1 MRLVSNSGPI
11 LSFARA
17 NRLDALN
24 AVVVELF
31 IPEAVY
37 DDIVIAGQ
45 GKAGAREVA
54 DAGWIRRTHLID
66 TSSADRLSLRLH
78 AGERQAIALARELK
92 LPLLV
97 DEREARKVASAL
109 GLTFLGSLRILREA
123 KRLGVITEIKPLVH
137 ELTSAGMY
145 ISDVILHNFL
155 REVGE
160 S

>member
-17 NRLDALN
+17 NRLDVLN
-24 AVVVELF
+24 AVVEELF

-37 DDIVIAGQ
+37 N
-45 GKAGAREVA
+45 ARQIA
-54 DAGWIRRTHLID
+54 DAVWIRRTRVTD
-66 TSSADRLSLRLH
+66 TSSADRLSSRLH
-78 AGERQAIALARELK
+78 AGERQAIVLARELK

-97 DEREARKVASAL
+97 DEREARKVAGLL
-109 GLTFLGSLRILREA
+109 GVPFLGSLRVLQEA
-123 KRLGVITEIKPLVH
+123 KRLAVITEIKPVLH
-137 ELTSAGMY
+137 ELTNAGMY
-145 ISDVILHNFL
+145 ISDAVLRNFF

>member
-54 DAGWIRRTHLID
+54 DAGRIRRTHLID

>member
-1 MRLVSNSGPI
+1 
-11 LSFARA
+11 
-17 NRLDALN
+17 LDLLN
-24 AVVVELF
+24 AVVEELF

-45 GKAGAREVA
+45 GKPGAREVA
-54 DAGWIRRTHLID
+54 DAIWIRRSRLTD
-66 TSSADRLSLRLH
+66 ASSADRFSSRLH

-97 DEREARKVASAL
+97 DEREARKLAGVL
-109 GLTFLGSLRILREA
+109 GIPFLGSLRILGEA
-123 KRLGVITEIKPLVH
+123 KRRGVVADIKPLVH
-137 ELTSAGMY
+137 QLTSAGMY
-145 ISDVILHNFL
+145 ISDTVLRNFF

>member
-1 MRLVSNSGPI
+1 M
-11 LSFARA
+11 
-17 NRLDALN
+17 
-24 AVVVELF
+24 
-31 IPEAVY
+31 
-37 DDIVIAGQ
+37 
-45 GKAGAREVA
+45 
-54 DAGWIRRTHLID
+54 
-66 TSSADRLSLRLH
+66 
-78 AGERQAIALARELK
+78 K

>member
-17 NRLDALN
+17 NRLDVLN
-24 AVVVELF
+24 TVVEELF

-45 GKAGAREVA
+45 GQAGAREVA
-54 DAGWIRRTHLID
+54 DAVWIKRTPVTD
-66 TSSADRLSLRLH
+66 TSSTDRLSSRLH
-78 AGERQAIALARELK
+78 AGERQAIVLARELK
-92 LPLLV
+92 LALLV
-97 DEREARKVASAL
+97 DEREARKVAGDL
-109 GLTFLGSLRILREA
+109 GIPFLGSLRILQEA
-123 KRLGVITEIKPLVH
+123 KRLAVITDIKPLLH
-137 ELTSAGMY
+137 ELTNAGMY
-145 ISDVILHNFL
+145 VSDAVLRNFF